1 MKVLVTG
8 ATGLIGAHTTFE
20 LLRAGHQVRLLVRS
34 REKAEKYFRAHGIE
48 ISDLVVGDMCDVD
61 AVRRALQGCD
71 ALVHAAA
78 VVGVEKSQAEK
89 IYQSNMQAL
98 HAVMDTAVDAGLAQ
112 MVYVSSIGAL
122 CNDQRIVSATEI
134 DEDAQL
140 FDQSTDA
147 YRRSKT
153 DCERYVRQL
162 QKQGAP
168 IQITYPTAVLGP
180 EDPGFSESN
189 GALWR
194 FLSQVVPITG
204 SGFQIVDARDIAIVH
219 RLLLERGAPA
229 QREEG
234 RYVVGGHFH
243 PWPKFAVLLEQ
254 CLGKKLFKL
263 KLPDSVWLA
272 LGVMLDYVKKWI
284 PVDFPLT
291 EEAAV
296 LVTHWVPVSSEKVK
310 RELGVQFRPSS
321 ETVTDTIR
329 WMQRVGHIKYPS

>member
-34 REKAEKYFRAHGIE
+34 REKAETYFRAQGVE
-48 ISDLVVGDMCDVD
+48 ITDLVVGDMRDVE

-78 VVGVEKSQAEK
+78 VVGVEKSQAEE
-89 IYQSNMQAL
+89 IYRSNMQAL
-98 HAVMDTAVDAGLAQ
+98 HAVIDTAVEAGTRNIL
-112 MVYVSSIGAL
+112 YVSSIGAL
-122 CNDQRIVSATEI
+122 CNDQRIVSAGSI
-134 DEDAQL
+134 DEHAQL

-153 DCERYVRQL
+153 DCERHVRQL
-162 QKQGAP
+162 QQQGVP

-194 FLSQVVPITG
+194 FLNQVVPITN

-219 RLLLERGAPA
+219 RLLLEKGAPV

-234 RYVVGGHFH
+234 RYLVGGHFY
-243 PWPKFAVLLEQ
+243 PWPQFAVLLEK

-263 KLPDSVWLA
+263 KLPDSMWLA
-272 LGVMLDYVKKWI
+272 IGIFLDHVKKWM

-296 LVTHWVPVSSEKVK
+296 FVTHWVPVSSEKLK
-310 RELGVQFRPSS
+310 HEFGFSFRPGE

-329 WMQRVGHIKYPS
+329 WMKKTGHL